1 MVNFVKFYSLTQKLA
16 HHLKPHP
23 SVVSLSPLSSQSM
36 HAMGVP
42 AYHSSVRVA
51 VITKNLPIG
60 AAPCGVS
67 GMAGGDVPIRWAAR
81 APVGMRQGCLIE
93 RTGHAAVVPQS
104 VVQGMTCRRPAL
116 SRRGRAANHEPTS
129 AAARLRASRRADALS
144 RQTEAE
150 DERRARLAAALREN
164 LKRRKAQARA
174 RRASETT
181 AEDTPPP
188 TQADPTRS

>member
-1 MVNFVKFYSLTQKLA
+1 MVNFVKLCSLIPKSA
-16 HHLKPHP
+16 HGLETHP
-23 SVVSLSPLSSQSM
+23 SVVLLSPLSLLSM

-51 VITKNLPIG
+51 EITKILPIE
-60 AAPCGVS
+60 AALCAMFGTVR
-67 GMAGGDVPIRWAAR
+67 GDASLGRAAR
-81 APVGMRQGCLIE
+81 TPVGTRQGCPIE

-104 VVQGMTCRRPAL
+104 VVQGLTCRRLAL
-116 SRRGRAANHEPTS
+116 SRRGRAANHEPTP

-150 DERRARLAAALREN
+150 DDRRARLAAALREN

-188 TQADPTRS
+188 TQADSTRS